1 MKTLE
6 QLKQEIARSATAFDV
21 GGFCPLD
28 TLEESW
34 IARVSAYKE
43 DELIPLDDEGRE
55 MIPLLQLYLPNLPY
69 VPRALEGIQLLTV
82 FMSYEY
88 PDQLEPM
95 GNKWLIREYRSLD
108 EVVQKTLSNKDSILK
123 AFPLKPRLVTT
134 DYPIWDGG
142 GLTLEQEDRIF
153 EMENSGEIE
162 GYYEEFE
169 GHSYDTKL
177 GGYPSYCQ
185 SGIGV
190 DEGYGE
196 GYEFVFQISTN
207 EKANLNVVDNGS
219 FMFARNAESGDWSI
233 YYDFY

>member
-1 MKTLE
+1 MKTLD
-6 QLKQEIARSATAFDV
+6 QLKQEIGRTVTAFEV
-21 GGFCPLD
+21 GGFKPLG

-34 IARVSAYKE
+34 IAKVTAYTE
-43 DELIPLDDEGRE
+43 DEVLPLDDKGRE

-69 VPRALEGIQLLTV
+69 VPKALKGIVLLTV

-88 PDQLEPM
+88 PEQLEPM
-95 GNKWLIREYRSLD
+95 GAKWLIREYRSLD
-108 EVVQKTLSNKDSILK
+108 EVVQKELIHKDSALK
-123 AFPLKPRLVTT
+123 AFPLKPRLEPI

-142 GLTLEQEDRIF
+142 GLTLEQEDRIC
-153 EMENSGEIE
+153 EMEDE
-162 GYYEEFE
+162 GVMDSYYDEFDA
-169 GHSYDTKL
+169 HCYDTKL

-190 DEGYGE
+190 DEEYGE

-219 FMFARNAESGDWSI
+219 FMFARNTETGDWSI